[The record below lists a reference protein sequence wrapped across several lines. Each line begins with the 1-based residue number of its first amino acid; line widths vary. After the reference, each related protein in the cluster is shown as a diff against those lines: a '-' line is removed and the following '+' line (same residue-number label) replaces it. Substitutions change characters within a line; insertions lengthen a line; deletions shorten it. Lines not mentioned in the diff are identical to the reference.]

1 MPDLLITVNFTVLN
15 ISSTAIVDT
24 PTNSVQLM
32 IGLTN
37 DTYKV
42 FLTTMPTTLIP
53 GVNLFGL
60 VRLHI
65 RQTISSSVLAVIG
78 LFDVRIYLLL

>member
-1 MPDLLITVNFTVLN
+1 LPDLLITVNFTALN
-15 ISSTAIVDT
+15 IPSTTIVDT

-37 DTYKV
+37 DTTKV
-42 FLTTMPTTLIP
+42 FTTTMPTTLIP

-60 VRLHI
+60 VRLHM
-65 RQTISSSVLAVIG
+65 RQTMSNSALAVIG
-78 LFDVRIYLLL
+78 LFDV